1 MATTTTVVDVLASHG
16 SGRRQLLIAG
26 AWVDATSG
34 ETLPSID
41 PSTGREIAEI
51 AAGDAEDVDRAVA
64 AARAA
69 LEGPWRTFTPVQ
81 RQNLLLRL
89 ADLVETHAPELGLLD
104 VVDMGI
110 PVSIGASRMRT
121 PVEVLRYY
129 AGWTTKIH
137 GETLPN
143 SATSPMLSY
152 TVKEPIGVV
161 GAIIPW
167 NSPASSSI
175 WKLAPAL
182 ATGCTVVLK
191 PSEEGSLSPLYLGE
205 LIQQL
210 DLPRGVVNIV
220 TGQGATAGAAL
231 AAHPGVDKI
240 AFTGSTLT
248 GRRIVEAA
256 AGNMKRVSLE
266 LGGKSPN
273 IVFADADLEAAV
285 PVVAMGVFGNTGQ
298 MCVAGTRVFVE
309 RPVYEEFV
317 ERQADYAC
325 NLRVGRSVDPQT
337 QLGPLVSSRQLD
349 RVLGYLGAGAREG
362 ARLVTGGERLTDGE
376 LQHGYFVPPTIFADV
391 EDHMAIAREEI
402 FGPVASI
409 LPFDGVDEVVRRA
422 NDTDYGLGA
431 GVWTRDV
438 GKAHRLAGELRSG
451 NVWVNT
457 FLNLDPAV
465 PFGGYK
471 QSGWGRELGRDSLE
485 EYVNVKAVWI
495 NAT

>member
-1 MATTTTVVDVLASHG
+1 
-16 SGRRQLLIAG
+16 
-26 AWVDATSG
+26 
-34 ETLPSID
+34 
-41 PSTGREIAEI
+41 
-51 AAGDAEDVDRAVA
+51 
-64 AARAA
+64 
-69 LEGPWRTFTPVQ
+69 
-81 RQNLLLRL
+81 
-89 ADLVETHAPELGLLD
+89 
-104 VVDMGI
+104 
-110 PVSIGASRMRT
+110 
-121 PVEVLRYY
+121 
-129 AGWTTKIH
+129 
-137 GETLPN
+137 
-143 SATSPMLSY
+143 
-152 TVKEPIGVV
+152 
-161 GAIIPW
+161 
-167 NSPASSSI
+167 
-175 WKLAPAL
+175 
-182 ATGCTVVLK
+182 VLK

-210 DLPRGVVNIV
+210 DVPPGVVNIV
-220 TGQGATAGAAL
+220 TGRGATAGAAL

-240 AFTGSTLT
+240 AFTGSTET

-256 AGNMKRVSLE
+256 TGNLKRVSLE

-317 ERQADYAC
+317 ERQADYAR

-349 RVLGYLGAGAREG
+349 RVLGYVGAGAREG

-376 LQHGYFVPPTIFADV
+376 LQHGYFVPPTVFADV
-391 EDHMAIAREEI
+391 EDHMAVAREEI

>member
-1 MATTTTVVDVLASHG
+1 
-16 SGRRQLLIAG
+16 
-26 AWVDATSG
+26 
-34 ETLPSID
+34 
-41 PSTGREIAEI
+41 
-51 AAGDAEDVDRAVA
+51 
-64 AARAA
+64 
-69 LEGPWRTFTPVQ
+69 
-81 RQNLLLRL
+81 
-89 ADLVETHAPELGLLD
+89 
-104 VVDMGI
+104 
-110 PVSIGASRMRT
+110 
-121 PVEVLRYY
+121 
-129 AGWTTKIH
+129 
-137 GETLPN
+137 
-143 SATSPMLSY
+143 
-152 TVKEPIGVV
+152 
-161 GAIIPW
+161 
-167 NSPASSSI
+167 
-175 WKLAPAL
+175 
-182 ATGCTVVLK
+182 
-191 PSEEGSLSPLYLGE
+191 
-205 LIQQL
+205 
-210 DLPRGVVNIV
+210 
-220 TGQGATAGAAL
+220 
-231 AAHPGVDKI
+231 
-240 AFTGSTLT
+240 
-248 GRRIVEAA
+248 
-256 AGNMKRVSLE
+256 
-266 LGGKSPN
+266 
-273 IVFADADLEAAV
+273 
-285 PVVAMGVFGNTGQ
+285 MGVFGNTGQ